1 MIISETEL
9 FKGINFK
16 DMQEIAGICC
26 EESYPKNTI
35 IFRQN
40 ELAKCLYILEEG
52 SVDLIVQNGGTLTYK
67 LTEEGEIFGWS
78 SMVENGRYTASVVCA
93 TDLKVI
99 KIEREK
105 LDQIFRLYPEVG
117 FKLIGRMAAV
127 FSKRLSKAYQNLL
140 MVSKPDSFAAYG

>member
-16 DMQEIAGICC
+16 DMQEIARICC
-26 EESYPKNTI
+26 EESYAKNTI

-117 FKLIGRMAAV
+117 LKLIGRMAAV

-140 MVSKPDSFAAYG
+140 MVSKPDSIAAYG

>member
-1 MIISETEL
+1 MVISETEL

-16 DMQEIAGICC
+16 DMQEIARICC
-26 EESYPKNTI
+26 EERYAKNTI
-35 IFRQN
+35 IFKQN

-52 SVDLIVQNGGTLTYK
+52 CVDLIVQNGGTLTYK
-67 LTEEGEIFGWS
+67 LTQEGEIFGWS

-99 KIEREK
+99 KIEKEK
-105 LDQIFRLYPEVG
+105 IDQIFRLYPEVG
-117 FKLIGRMAAV
+117 LKIIGRLAAV

-140 MVSKPDSFAAYG
+140 MAGKQDSMVAYG